1 MFDDIIKNINNSI
14 SSLQTGMCLPKSP
27 RNIISLFAALANSVS
42 IAELFANFQKLSL
55 SMWSL
60 FESLQNVFYCRL
72 AVIMWIARN
81 LKKKWDIWA
90 K

>member
-55 SMWSL
+55 SM
-60 FESLQNVFYCRL
+60 
-72 AVIMWIARN
+72 
-81 LKKKWDIWA
+81 
-90 K
+90 